1 LRFAVTG
8 TVCLLPAVGLGLAL
22 ACGLVAGPRA
32 TLVYAILGLDGWV
45 SLTIIGMM
53 LKIVPFLVW
62 YRVYAPQAGRQP
74 VPTLAQLSW
83 PAAER
88 LAYACLTGGML
99 ALAGAAALAAPPVIE
114 AAGLAVAVGA
124 LAFAASLGRTLL
136 ALLPGAATRPAA
148 PLGARS

>member
-1 LRFAVTG
+1 
-8 TVCLLPAVGLGLAL
+8 
-22 ACGLVAGPRA
+22 
-32 TLVYAILGLDGWV
+32 
-45 SLTIIGMM
+45 MM

-62 YRVYAPQAGRQP
+62 YRVYAPHAGRRA

-88 LAYACLTGGML
+88 LAYACLTGGVL
-99 ALAGAAALAAPPVIE
+99 VLAGAAAFAAPTAIE

-136 ALLPGAATRPAA
+136 SLIPGVAARPAA
-148 PLGARS
+148 PLRARS